1 MSTDKR
7 KVSDILDQTAR
18 AYGDQP
24 ALKVKRNGLWQS
36 TTWREYRERARLVGR
51 GLIALGLKRRRD
63 AGTKPFTVMSCDN
76 IPHNGVVARNAVA
89 GVARLWDKGL
99 ADWIVVNAA
108 CRGQGL
114 ARRLYAELAAVA
126 RKAGHTEL
134 VCEVN
139 LDPPNPVSDAFHA
152 ALGFRELGR
161 GSPYAGKIV
170 RYLACGLT

>member
-1 MSTDKR
+1 MSENLKHAADLSGR
-7 KVSDILDQTAR
+7 WGLDLAATLQLNNTESA
-18 AYGDQP
+18 ATSWLEP
-24 ALKVKRNGLWQS
+24 QS
-36 TTWREYRERARLVGR
+36 LDVLLAGAFHVGHVAA
-51 GLIALGLKRRRD
+51 GADAFLIAFDEG
-63 AGTKPFTVMSCDN
+63 
-76 IPHNGVVARNAVA
+76 
-89 GVARLWDKGL
+89 
-99 ADWIVVNAA
+99 ADYDSPNYRWFCAQLPRFVYVDRIVVNAA

-161 GSPYAGKIV
+161 GSPYAGKVV